1 MCLSKGVKLTTPES
15 NSSLKSSIKKPR
27 KVIPIVS
34 DPNQEQFV
42 SLYESQQKIYPR
54 STSGFFTNWRWITVW
69 LTQIVFYGM
78 PWLQWGDRQ
87 ALLLDIGT
95 HRFYI
100 FGLVLYPQDLI
111 FLVVLLIIAALA
123 LFLFTAVAGRLWCG
137 FACPQTVYTKIFL
150 WIESKVEGDRA
161 ARIRLDTGKFG
172 IKKAYKKILK
182 HAIWILF
189 SMWTGFT
196 FLGYF
201 TPIRGLFDN
210 IQLLQLSPWET
221 FWIVFYGLATY
232 GNAGF
237 LREQVC
243 KYMCPYARFQS
254 AMFDQDT
261 LIVTYDTERGEPRSG
276 RSRNVDAKEQGLGD
290 CIDCSFCVQV
300 CPVGIDI
307 RQGLQYECISCG
319 LCIDACDSIMDKM
332 GYARGLIH
340 FCTQNGVSKHW
351 SKHEIIQRILR
362 PRVLIYSG
370 VLLFLCAAFAIT
382 LSMRSPFKVDI
393 NRDRGVMSRLVP
405 GGNVENVYRLNITN
419 ATEQTQTY
427 RINVSG
433 LKDLTVASKKEFLVG
448 AAESRSLAV
457 RLQILDGSI
466 KSGSHTI
473 YFDVAQLGTGETV
486 SEKSIFYMSR

>member
-1 MCLSKGVKLTTPES
+1 MQLPPEES
-15 NSSLKSSIKKPR
+15 NATVAPAPKKPR
-27 KVIPIVS
+27 AKKVIPIVS

-42 SLYESQQKIYPR
+42 SLYESQQKVYPR
-54 STSGFFTNWRWITVW
+54 ATKGFFTNWRWMTVW
-69 LTQIVFYGM
+69 ITQIVFYGM

-87 ALLLDIGT
+87 ALLLDIST

-150 WIESKVEGDRA
+150 WIEHRVEGDRA
-161 ARIRLDTGKFG
+161 ARIKLDSSKFG
-172 IKKAYKKILK
+172 LKKVYKKGLK
-182 HAIWILF
+182 HAIWIAF

-201 TPIRGLFDN
+201 SPIRDLFTSIGLF
-210 IQLLQLSPWET
+210 QLGPWET
-221 FWIVFYGLATY
+221 FWICFYGFATY

-261 LIVTYDTERGEPRSG
+261 LIVTYDVERGEPRSG
-276 RSRNVDAKEQGLGD
+276 RSRNTDVKEKGLGD

-307 RQGLQYECISCG
+307 RNGLQLECISCG

-351 SKHEIIQRILR
+351 SKFEIIQRILR
-362 PRVLIYSG
+362 PRVLIYTG
-370 VLLFLCAAFAIT
+370 ILLSLCLAFAIT
-382 LSMRSPFKVDI
+382 LTMRSSFKVDVL
-393 NRDRGVMSRLVP
+393 RDRGVMSRLVP
-405 GGNVENVYRLNITN
+405 GGNVENVYRLQITN
-419 ATEQTQTY
+419 ATEKTQVY
-427 RINVSG
+427 RVNVTG
-433 LKDLTVASKKEFLVG
+433 IDGLTVDSNKEFLVG
-448 AAESRSLAV
+448 AAENRGAVVSLQV
-457 RLQILDGSI
+457 QDGSI
-466 KSGSHTI
+466 KPGSHPI
-473 YFDVAQLGTGETV
+473 YFEIEALGLKETV
-486 SEKSIFYMSR
+486 TEKSIFYMSR

>member
-1 MCLSKGVKLTTPES
+1 MQLPPEES
-15 NSSLKSSIKKPR
+15 NAPAEPVVKKPR
-27 KVIPIVS
+27 AKKVIPIVS

-42 SLYESQQKIYPR
+42 SLYESQQKVYPR
-54 STSGFFTNWRWITVW
+54 ATKGFFTNWRWITVW
-69 LTQIVFYGM
+69 ITQIVFYGM

-87 ALLLDIGT
+87 ALLLDIST

-150 WIESKVEGDRA
+150 WIEHRVEGDRA
-161 ARIRLDTGKFG
+161 ARIKLDNSKFG
-172 IKKAYKKILK
+172 IKKAYKKGLK
-182 HAIWILF
+182 HAFWIAF

-201 TPIRGLFDN
+201 SPIRDLFTS
-210 IQLLQLSPWET
+210 IGLLQLGPWET
-221 FWIVFYGLATY
+221 FWICFYGFATY

-261 LIVTYDTERGEPRSG
+261 LIVTYDEERGEPRSG
-276 RSRNVDAKEQGLGD
+276 RSRNTDVKEKGLGD

-307 RQGLQYECISCG
+307 RNGLQLECISCG

-351 SKHEIIQRILR
+351 SKYQIIQRILR
-362 PRVLIYSG
+362 PRVLIYTG
-370 VLLFLCAAFAIT
+370 ILLSLCLAFAIT
-382 LSMRSPFKVDI
+382 LTMRSSFKVDVL
-393 NRDRGVMSRLVP
+393 RDRGVMSRLVP
-405 GGNVENVYRLNITN
+405 GGNVENVYRLQITN
-419 ATEQTQTY
+419 ATESTQAY
-427 RINVSG
+427 RVNVTG
-433 LKDLTVASKKEFLVG
+433 IEGLTVESNKEFLVG
-448 AAESRSLAV
+448 PADNRGAVVSLQV
-457 RLQILDGSI
+457 QDGSI
-466 KSGSHTI
+466 KPGSHPI
-473 YFDVAQLGTGETV
+473 YFEIEAIGSNETV
-486 SEKSIFYMSR
+486 TEKSIFYMSR